1 MTKAPTKAAPD
12 KKTADKTPEGKA
24 PPAKGKKI
32 DKPEAGHK
40 PNALQQ
46 PYKPSDELAEI
57 VGNGPFPRGEV
68 VSKVWEYIKANK
80 LQSKEDGRNIVADE
94 KLGAVFGKKEATM
107 FEMNKLL
114 SAHLSKAE

>member
-1 MTKAPTKAAPD
+1 MTKAPR
-12 KKTADKTPEGKA
+12 KTEADKTPEGTKA
-24 PPAKGKKI
+24 PAKGKKI
-32 DKPEAGHK
+32 DKPEAGNK

-46 PYKPSDELAEI
+46 PYKPSKELAEI
-57 VGNGPFPRGEV
+57 TGEGPFPRGEV

-80 LQSKEDGRNIVADE
+80 LQSPDDGRNIVADE

>member
-1 MTKAPTKAAPD
+1 MTKAPRKAE
-12 KKTADKTPEGKA
+12 ADKTPEGKKA
-24 PPAKGKKI
+24 PAKGKKI
-32 DKPEAGHK
+32 ETPAAGNK

-46 PYKPSDELAEI
+46 PYKPSKELAEI
-57 VGNGPFPRGEV
+57 TGEGPFPRGEV

-80 LQSKEDGRNIVADE
+80 LQSPSDGRNIVADK

-114 SAHLSKAE
+114 SGHLSKAE

>member
-1 MTKAPTKAAPD
+1 MTKAPS
-12 KKTADKTPEGKA
+12 KTAADTTPEGKKA
-24 PPAKGKKI
+24 PAKGKKI
-32 DKPEAGHK
+32 DKPVDGHK

-46 PYKPSDELAEI
+46 PYKPSTELAEI
-57 VGNGPFPRGEV
+57 VGAGPFPRGEV

-80 LQSKEDGRNIVADE
+80 LQSPSDGRNIVADK

>member
-1 MTKAPTKAAPD
+1 MTKAPHKAEG
-12 KKTADKTPEGKA
+12 DKTPDGKKA
-24 PPAKGKKI
+24 PAKGKKI
-32 DKPEAGHK
+32 DKPEGGHK

-46 PYKPSDELAEI
+46 PYKPSEDLAAITGE
-57 VGNGPFPRGEV
+57 GPFPRGEV

-80 LQSKEDGRNIVADE
+80 LQSPQDGRTIVADK

-114 SAHLSKAE
+114 SAHLTKAE